1 MTGLQR
7 QIEFYKEHQD
17 EFAQN
22 HHGEFVLLHG
32 EKVVGFFREA
42 AAAYAWAKEQF
53 EPESFLIRSCIYAHE
68 ERPRVFRS
76 RVA

>member
-17 EFAQN
+17 EYAQN

-32 EKVVGFFREA
+32 EKVAGFFKEA

-53 EPESFLIRSCIYAHE
+53 EPETFLIRSCIYAHE

>member
-7 QIEFYKEHQD
+7 QIEYYKEHQE

-32 EKVVGFFREA
+32 EKVIGFFKEA
-42 AAAYAWAKEQF
+42 TAAYARAKDLF
-53 EPESFLIRSCIYAHE
+53 EPETFLIRSCVYAHE